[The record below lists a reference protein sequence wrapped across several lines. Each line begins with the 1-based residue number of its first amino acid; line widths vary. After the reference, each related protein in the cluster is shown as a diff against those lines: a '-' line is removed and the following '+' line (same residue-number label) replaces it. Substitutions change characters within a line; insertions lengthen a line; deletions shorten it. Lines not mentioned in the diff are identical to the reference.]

1 MKKSAI
7 LRSTR
12 VVASI
17 ILLMLV
23 TSCASGGYKGY
34 QGPRQVVAVSVFTNS
49 TKQKLSKDFLGAL
62 TDHFMTELIKSGRF
76 SVVER
81 QRLEEILKEHE
92 LGMTGLL
99 KTSDAIQIG
108 KLLQAPYIIIPSIS
122 NFSAERNQ
130 MLDDTVFGY
139 NRINIKIMVNC
150 RVISTATGASVG
162 AANAV
167 NDTTRNIV
175 RVSLDSQTSIVKY
188 GGSFDDLDPAVKEEL
203 MEAVRMMTIDLY
215 RQSF

>member
-1 MKKSAI
+1 MNKPLIRFFGI
-7 LRSTR
+7 LVPVFIMVLS
-12 VVASI
+12 V
-17 ILLMLV
+17 
-23 TSCASGGYKGY
+23 SCASGGYRGY
-34 QGPRQVVAVSVFTNS
+34 QGPKQVVAVSVFTNA
-49 TKQKLSKDFLGAL
+49 TKQKLSKEFLGAL

-108 KLLQAPYIIIPSIS
+108 KLLQAPYVIIPSIS
-122 NFSAERNQ
+122 NFSAEKNQ
-130 MLDDTVFGY
+130 LLDDTVFGY
-139 NRINIKIMVNC
+139 NRINIKILVNC
-150 RVISTATGASVG
+150 RVISTASGASVG
-162 AANAV
+162 AANAI

-175 RVSLDSQTSIVKY
+175 RVSLDSQTSILKY

-203 MEAVRMMTIDLY
+203 MKAVQMMTQDLY
-215 RQSF
+215 RQNF

>member
-1 MKKSAI
+1 MNKS
-7 LRSTR
+7 LVRYFG
-12 VVASI
+12 VLVSI
-17 ILLMLV
+17 FIMVLSV
-23 TSCASGGYKGY
+23 SCASGGYKGY
-34 QGPRQVVAVSVFTNS
+34 QGPKQVVAVSVFTNS

-108 KLLQAPYIIIPSIS
+108 KLLQAPYVIIPSIS
-122 NFSAERNQ
+122 NFSAEKNQ
-130 MLDDTVFGY
+130 LLDDTVFGY
-139 NRINIKIMVNC
+139 NRINIKILVNC
-150 RVISTATGASVG
+150 RVISTASGASVG
-162 AANAV
+162 AANAI

-175 RVSLDSQTSIVKY
+175 RVSLDSQTSILKY

-203 MEAVRMMTIDLY
+203 MKAVQMMTQDLY
-215 RQSF
+215 RQNF

>member
-1 MKKSAI
+1 MNKSLVRYFGI
-7 LRSTR
+7 LVS
-12 VVASI
+12 VFIMVFS
-17 ILLMLV
+17 V
-23 TSCASGGYKGY
+23 SCASGGYKGY
-34 QGPRQVVAVSVFTNS
+34 QGPKQVVAVSVFTNA
-49 TKQKLSKDFLGAL
+49 TKQKLGKEFLGAL

-108 KLLQAPYIIIPSIS
+108 RLLQAPYIIIPSIS
-122 NFSAERNQ
+122 NFSAEKSQ
-130 MLDDTVFGY
+130 LLDDTVFGY
-139 NRINIKIMVNC
+139 NRINIKILVNC
-150 RVISTATGASVG
+150 RVISTASGASVG
-162 AANAV
+162 AANAI

-188 GGSFDDLDPAVKEEL
+188 GGSFEDLDPAVKEEL
-203 MEAVRMMTIDLY
+203 MKAVQMMTQDLY
-215 RQSF
+215 RQNF